1 MSTSG
6 TNLMAGAAR
15 VDITP
20 PLGTFINGDFFIHYA
35 THIHDP
41 LFAKAVVLRQDKVT
55 IAMVVVDICVMP
67 KDIVD
72 VIKTV
77 VTHRT
82 GIPASNIL
90 ISSTHTHAAGSIES
104 VYLAAADLL
113 YMKKLPPLIVD
124 VIEKACNNL
133 KPAEIG
139 FGYVDVPEHLRC
151 RRYYLDTSF
160 SPLNPVTG
168 KADQVK
174 TNPFGKE
181 NLIKG
186 AVNAPDPQVS
196 FLAVKGTDGKWIS
209 VLANYCLHYVGDWPN
224 GTISADYFGVFS
236 EQLKSHLSAPDSFV
250 GMMSNGTSGDIN
262 IWDFT
267 RTGSYPTGDFEKSA
281 FIGNDIATKVV
292 AAIQNMEWE
301 SNPSL
306 AVAYEDLMP
315 TLRKPEPG
323 TLEEA
328 KKIVTQTH
336 FEKVE
341 FDDEG
346 LKSIYA
352 REQVLLNELPAQ
364 MPLPAQVFK
373 IGSGMIGGLGAEI
386 FTSTGLW
393 LKSNAP
399 TRKYFTIGL
408 ANANL
413 GYLPPAEEIQ
423 RGGYETWRSR
433 TSKLDGKAEEE
444 VREVMLRL
452 MRACNQ

>member
-1 MSTSG
+1 MSTTS

-41 LFAKAVVLRQDKVT
+41 LFAKALVLQQDEVT
-55 IAMVVVDICVMP
+55 IALVVVDICVMP

-72 VIKTV
+72 AIKV
-77 VTHRT
+77 QVEQQT
-82 GIPASNIL
+82 GIPANHVL
-90 ISSTHTHAAGSIES
+90 IASTHTHAAGSIES

-113 YMKKLPPLIVD
+113 YINKLPPLV
-124 VIEKACNNL
+124 VAAVNKACKAL
-133 KPAEIG
+133 QPAQLG
-139 FGYVDVPEHLRC
+139 FGQVDVPEHLRC
-151 RRYYLDTSF
+151 RRYYLDKSF

-168 KADQVK
+168 ETDEVK
-174 TNPFGKE
+174 TNPFGNE
-181 NLIKG
+181 GLIKG
-186 AVNAPDPQVS
+186 SVNAPDPQVS
-196 FLAVKGTDGKWIS
+196 FLAVKGNDGEWIS
-209 VLANYCLHYVGDWPN
+209 ILANYCLHYVGDWPN

-236 EQLKSHLSAPDSFV
+236 EQLRLQLSAADDFV

-267 RTGSYPTGDFEKSA
+267 GSGNYPKEDFKKSA
-281 FIGNDIATKVV
+281 FIGNDIAAKVV
-292 AAIQNMEWE
+292 AAIQNIEWE

-306 AVAYEDLMP
+306 AVAYEDLMLS
-315 TLRKPEPG
+315 LRKPNPD
-323 TLEEA
+323 TLEKA
-328 KKIVTQTH
+328 KEIVTQSC

-341 FDDEG
+341 MDEAG

-352 REQVLLNELPAQ
+352 REQVLLNELPSQ

-393 LKSNAP
+393 LKSKAP
-399 TRKYFTIGL
+399 TKKYFTIGL

-413 GYLPPAEEIQ
+413 GYLPPAKEIE

-444 VREVMLRL
+444 IRDAMLRL
-452 MRACNQ
+452 MNSCNQ